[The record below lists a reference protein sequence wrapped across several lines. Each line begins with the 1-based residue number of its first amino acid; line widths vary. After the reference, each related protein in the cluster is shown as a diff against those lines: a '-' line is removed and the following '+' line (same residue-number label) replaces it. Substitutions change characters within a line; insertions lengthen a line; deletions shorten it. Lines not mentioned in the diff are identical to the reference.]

1 LRFSPCQGRLKGIK
15 GFEEPVG
22 GWQRDLFNEVLRRCD
37 STPVEGCDSA
47 RERVDEAAQLPVRKC
62 PVDVSVSFRL
72 RQEFPGA
79 STHSVGELK
88 RLDYSS
94 DVTVLENRT
103 SALPRTAYGDIYH
116 GPGQVVGPNHLV
128 GEQQPKSGVDRA

>member
-1 LRFSPCQGRLKGIK
+1 M
-15 GFEEPVG
+15 
-22 GWQRDLFNEVLRRCD
+22 RRIGD
-37 STPVEGCDSA
+37 
-47 RERVDEAAQLPVRKC
+47 
-62 PVDVSVSFRL
+62 L
-72 RQEFPGA
+72 RQDFPGA

-103 SALPRTAYGDIYH
+103 SALPCSAYGDFYH

-128 GEQQPKSGVDRA
+128 GEQHPKRGVDRAHKAVAEIRFLPRLHGINVRRSEEINAGEPGRKQCRLG